1 MPSERNSQRQ
11 RKTKAK
17 VPKPPRGSGLN
28 PSGEPATDQLYIP
41 TEQPQM
47 SSFDFDAHA
56 APGGW
61 QGSNNDSALPTP
73 MPSSSSLH
81 SWSMQGANTDSRLSY
96 GHSYDTSSLEHAGT
110 DFDDDHPPY
119 NSNPQFYDTA
129 SMEAPSQ
136 GASFNYLS
144 HGSYHNQMAGPSYNT
159 ASMEA
164 PSQGA
169 YPPQGSSQGTAAGTS
184 ATDATPIQQGEIP
197 RTDVMHTAGP
207 AREPKRQGQQRA
219 MPPTPRLI
227 PYPATRP
234 QGASESAP
242 TASASVSASASAS
255 ASTSQPMS
263 STSDLIQLTDDIIGQ
278 TMKTAT
284 RLVMHELFEEQAM
297 AINKA
302 AKKIMLNRVI
312 RDSVPRCFGPNA
324 TFQEF
329 ITNKHRKEVANALSS
344 TRGKLV
350 EFARDG
356 VFHAYRLFPPRYSN
370 VPAVVFRKRM
380 IEKIMRDA
388 DGLVFMHI
396 YTFDQNGRVEIKA
409 KFQNFFIMANVIC
422 FTWSHLRHE
431 FLGETEEEQLKRLKV
446 IWALA
451 GAATFCGLDEQ
462 LEDELKV
469 ESFGGVV
476 VNRKFLSI
484 LAAINNL
491 TGDERVEFDDFLRYV
506 LVVGPSQACS

>member
-1 MPSERNSQRQ
+1 MPSEHNSQQQ

-28 PSGEPATDQLYIP
+28 PSGELATDQLYIP

-81 SWSMQGANTDSRLSY
+81 SWSMQGANTDSHLSY
-96 GHSYDTSSLEHAGT
+96 GHSYDTSSLEHAST

-136 GASFNYLS
+136 GA
-144 HGSYHNQMAGPSYNT
+144 
-159 ASMEA
+159 
-164 PSQGA
+164 
-169 YPPQGSSQGTAAGTS
+169 YPPQGSSQGTAASTS

-197 RTDVMHTAGP
+197 CMDVMHTAGP
-207 AREPKRQGQQRA
+207 AREPKQRGQQRA
-219 MPPTPRLI
+219 MPPTPHLI
-227 PYPATRP
+227 PYPATHP

-242 TASASVSASASAS
+242 TASASAS

-263 STSDLIQLTDDIIGQ
+263 STSDLIQLTDNIIGQ
-278 TMKTAT
+278 TMKMAT
-284 RLVMHELFEEQAM
+284 RLVTRELFEEQAM

-312 RDSVPRCFGPNA
+312 RDSIPRCFGPNT

-344 TRGKLV
+344 TCGKLI

-370 VPAVVFRKRM
+370 APAVIFRKYM
-380 IEKIMRDA
+380 IKKIMRDA
-388 DGLVFMHI
+388 DRLVFMHI

-431 FLGETEEEQLKRLKV
+431 FLGETEEEQLKCLKV

-462 LEDELKV
+462 FEDELKV
-469 ESFGGVV
+469 ESFGGMV

-491 TGDERVEFDDFLRYV
+491 TGDERVEFNDFLWYV
-506 LVVGPSQACS
+506 LVVGASQVGS

>member
-11 RKTKAK
+11 QKTKAK

-47 SSFDFDAHA
+47 SSFNFDAHA

-61 QGSNNDSALPTP
+61 QGSNDDSALPTP

-129 SMEAPSQ
+129 SMEAPWE

-144 HGSYHNQMAGPSYNT
+144 HGSYHNQTAGPSYNT
-159 ASMEA
+159 VSMEA

-169 YPPQGSSQGTAAGTS
+169 YPPQESSQGTATGTS
-184 ATDATPIQQGEIP
+184 ATDAMPIQQGDIP
-197 RTDVMHTAGP
+197 RMDVMHVNGQAW
-207 AREPKRQGQQRA
+207 QGSQST
-219 MPPTPRLI
+219 M
-227 PYPATRP
+227 RP

-242 TASASVSASASAS
+242 TASASVSVSASAS
-255 ASTSQPMS
+255 ASTSQPMMS
-263 STSDLIQLTDDIIGQ
+263 SMSDLIQLTDNIIGQ
-278 TMKTAT
+278 TMKMAT
-284 RLVMHELFEEQAM
+284 WLVTHELFEEQAM

-312 RDSVPRCFGPNA
+312 QDSVPRCFGPNT

-344 TRGKLV
+344 TRGKLIK
-350 EFARDG
+350 FMRDS
-356 VFHAYRLFPPRYSN
+356 VLHAYRLFPPQYSN
-370 VPAVVFRKRM
+370 APAVIFHKHM
-380 IEKIMRDA
+380 IEKITRDA
-388 DGLVFMHI
+388 DRLVFMHI
-396 YTFDQNGRVEIKA
+396 YTFDQNGCVEIKV

-431 FLGETEEEQLKRLKV
+431 FLSEMEEEQLKHLKV
-446 IWALA
+446 IWALT

-462 LEDELKV
+462 FEDELKV
-469 ESFGGVV
+469 ESFGGMV

-491 TGDERVEFDDFLRYV
+491 TGDERVEFDDFLRYM
-506 LVVGPSQACS
+506 LVVGPSQARS

>member
-1 MPSERNSQRQ
+1 MPSEHNSQRQ

-56 APGGW
+56 APGSW
-61 QGSNNDSALPTP
+61 QGSNDDSALPTP
-73 MPSSSSLH
+73 MPSGSSSLH

-96 GHSYDTSSLEHAGT
+96 SHSYDTLSLEHGT
-110 DFDDDHPPY
+110 NFNDDHPHPY
-119 NSNPQFYDTA
+119 NSNDQFYDTA

-144 HGSYHNQMAGPSYNT
+144 HGSYHNQTAGPSYNT
-159 ASMEA
+159 VSMEA

-184 ATDATPIQQGEIP
+184 ASDATPIQQGEIP

-207 AREPKRQGQQRA
+207 AREPKRRGQRRT

-227 PYPATRP
+227 PYPTTRP

-242 TASASVSASASAS
+242 TASAS
-255 ASTSQPMS
+255 ASTSQPMMS
-263 STSDLIQLTDDIIGQ
+263 SMPDLIQLTDNIIGQ

-284 RLVMHELFEEQAM
+284 QLVTRELFEEQAM
-297 AINKA
+297 ATNKA
-302 AKKIMLNRVI
+302 AKKIMLNQVI
-312 RDSVPRCFGPNA
+312 RDSVPRCFGPNM

-329 ITNKHRKEVANALSS
+329 ITNKHCKEVANALSS

-356 VFHAYRLFPPRYSN
+356 VFHTYRLFPLQHSTA
-370 VPAVVFRKRM
+370 PAVVFRKRM
-380 IEKIMRDA
+380 IEKIMCDA

-396 YTFDQNGRVEIKA
+396 YTFDQNGCVEIKA
-409 KFQNFFIMANVIC
+409 KFQNFFVMANVIR
-422 FTWSHLRHE
+422 FTWSHLRH
-431 FLGETEEEQLKRLKV
+431 
-446 IWALA
+446 
-451 GAATFCGLDEQ
+451 
-462 LEDELKV
+462 
-469 ESFGGVV
+469 
-476 VNRKFLSI
+476 KFLSE
-484 LAAINNL
+484 
-491 TGDERVEFDDFLRYV
+491 T
-506 LVVGPSQACS
+506 C